1 MLKKEGKIFG
11 EQSKSYDGSEILIYR
26 HCVSEF
32 ITASLHLNI
41 SIKKTDRVMSM
52 VLGKSTRKDIE
63 KLRSAGAEFKFMK
76 KVLVTWRKKS

>member
-1 MLKKEGKIFG
+1 MLKKEAKIFG
-11 EQSKSYDGSEILIYR
+11 EQSKRYDGSEILIYQN
-26 HCVSEF
+26 CVSEC

-52 VLGKSTRKDIE
+52 VLGKSARKDIE